1 MNAASLAGSVR
12 FDAGGIACVD
22 LAETQA
28 SITTR
33 ATARLTNQHSN

>member
-1 MNAASLAGSVR
+1 MNAAGLARSVR
-12 FDAGGIACVD
+12 SDAGVIFAVD